1 MSRALQWSN
10 ATDTAAGNALLA
22 RRVCQ
27 ACLAFL
33 LAAPLL
39 ADHAGAHEPAPAPVN
54 SFVLP
59 QPKALRHFNLSDHRG
74 SRFDNR
80 SLEGCWSFVLFGYT
94 HCPDVCPT
102 TLHELREVRRI
113 LASERADI
121 DTATVFV
128 TVDPQRDTRERLSGY
143 VANFGEG
150 VRGVHGAPASVT
162 SFAEQ
167 FQVQFQA
174 QPQARGAAAS
184 KGSRPVQYLVDH
196 TASVAL
202 IGPDGHLHAV
212 FMLPLRPERVATE
225 VARLDARMQA
235 AQPDINHPEDAK

>member
-1 MSRALQWSN
+1 MNRALQSGN
-10 ATDTAAGNALLA
+10 AADNLAGNARGGALLA
-22 RRVCQ
+22 RRVCL
-27 ACLAFL
+27 AYLAFL

-39 ADHAGAHEPAPAPVN
+39 AYHAGAHEPAPAPVN

-59 QPKALRHFNLSDHRG
+59 QPKALRHFDLSDHRG

-80 SLEGCWSFVLFGYT
+80 SLEGRWTFVLFGYT

-102 TLHELREVRRI
+102 TLHELREVGRI

-143 VANFGEG
+143 VAHFGEG
-150 VRGVHGAPASVT
+150 LRGVRGTPASLKA
-162 SFAEQ
+162 FAGQ
-167 FQVQFQA
+167 FQV
-174 QPQARGAAAS
+174 RYTAAT
-184 KGSRPVQYLVDH
+184 KGSRPAQYLVDH

-212 FMLPLRPERVATE
+212 FMLPLRPERVAAE
-225 VARLDARMQA
+225 VARLDARMPA
-235 AQPDINHPEDAK
+235 AKHDINNPKDAK

>member
-1 MSRALQWSN
+1 MNRTLQQSN
-10 ATDTAAGNALLA
+10 VPRTALLA
-22 RRVCQ
+22 RR

-39 ADHAGAHEPAPAPVN
+39 AYHAGAHEPAPAPVN

-80 SLEGCWSFVLFGYT
+80 SLEGRWSFVLFGYT

-102 TLHELREVRRI
+102 TLHELREVHRI
-113 LASERADI
+113 LASEHADI

-128 TVDPQRDTRERLSGY
+128 TVDPQRDTRERLSDY
-143 VANFGEG
+143 VAHFDEGLRGGLRG
-150 VRGVHGAPASVT
+150 VRGTPASLK

-167 FQVQFQA
+167 FQVRFQM
-174 QPQARGAAAS
+174 RDAAAS

-212 FMLPLRPERVATE
+212 FMLPLRPHRVAAE
-225 VARLDARMQA
+225 VARLDARMPA
-235 AQPDINHPEDAK
+235 AQHDINNPKDAK